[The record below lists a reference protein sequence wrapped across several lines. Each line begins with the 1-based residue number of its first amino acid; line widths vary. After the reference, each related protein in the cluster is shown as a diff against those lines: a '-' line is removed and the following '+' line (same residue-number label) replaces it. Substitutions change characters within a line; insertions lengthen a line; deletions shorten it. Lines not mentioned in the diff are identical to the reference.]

1 MVAPGV
7 VVDQSDGDEMTEENQ
22 NAIVPQSSGQMAI
35 PEGRPGALL
44 QGILS
49 LARDPHVRVDVVQM
63 LVQMQERQE
72 DRQAERDFAIALDAA
87 QAEVTQ
93 VQRLGFVDLTKAGEK
108 PKEGSQRGY
117 NFARDEDIDNMLRSI
132 MHKNGFSIF
141 YDRTMREGGG
151 LIVTATLLHSGGH
164 SKTSSFPLP
173 IDTGPG
179 RNNLQAL
186 GSTDSY
192 AKRYLKEGF
201 FNIVRKG
208 RDDDGSS
215 FGKKYITTEQCVELR
230 LMLKEA
236 GRQEG
241 PFLERLFSGNVRSVE
256 EIEIGTGFLAARNT
270 LDGVIMQTRNRRDKA
285 DADLRLGNETR
296 DA

>member
-201 FNIVRKG
+201 FN
-208 RDDDGSS
+208 S

-270 LDGVIMQTRNRRDKA
+270 LDGVIMQTRNRRDKS
-285 DADLRLGNETR
+285 
-296 DA
+296 

>member
-1 MVAPGV
+1 
-7 VVDQSDGDEMTEENQ
+7 
-22 NAIVPQSSGQMAI
+22 
-35 PEGRPGALL
+35 
-44 QGILS
+44 
-49 LARDPHVRVDVVQM
+49 
-63 LVQMQERQE
+63 
-72 DRQAERDFAIALDAA
+72 
-87 QAEVTQ
+87 

>member
-1 MVAPGV
+1 
-7 VVDQSDGDEMTEENQ
+7 MTEENQ

-35 PEGRPGALL
+35 TEGPGALL

-87 QAEVTQ
+87 QSEVTQ

-132 MHKNGFSIF
+132 MHKYGFSIF

-208 RDDDGSS
+208 RDDDGAS
-215 FGKKYITTEQCVELR
+215 FGKKHITQEQCDELR
-230 LMLKEA
+230 SLLKEA

-241 PFLERLFSGNVRSVE
+241 PFLDRLFGGNIRSVE
-256 EIEIGTGFLAARNT
+256 EIEIGTGFLAAKNT
-270 LDGVIMQTRNRRDKA
+270 LDGVIQMRKQK
-285 DADLRLGNETR
+285 GQG
-296 DA
+296 